1 MELQMSSRLVDG
13 VAVPLPVAGH
23 PALDFCNTRAGWGT
37 ERPKE
42 YLRDPSVLA
51 IWAREAGLVTAVDA
65 TDLIRATEHRPQI
78 AQALL
83 TRALTLREALYSICL
98 GTGDQAQW
106 GLVGAEAAT
115 ARARTRLVPG
125 GAGKIGDAGEAG
137 PAVWQPEWSGPEAAV
152 LAVAH
157 AAADLLTG
165 PRAGTISACSGVDCG
180 WLFSDPRGRRR
191 WCEMAVCGNRT
202 KARRHRM
209 NA

>member
-42 YLRDPSVLA
+42 YLRDPTVLA
-51 IWAREAGLVTAVDA
+51 IWAREAGLITAADA
-65 TDLIRATEHRPQI
+65 ADLIRATEQRPEI
-78 AQALL
+78 AHALL
-83 TRALTLREALYSICL
+83 TRTLALREALYSICL
-98 GTGDQAQW
+98 GAGDQAQW
-106 GLVGAEAAT
+106 GLLGAEAAT

-125 GAGKIGDAGEAG
+125 KAG

-165 PRAGTISACSGVDCG
+165 PRASTISTCSGVDCG

-191 WCEMAVCGNRT
+191 WCEMAVCGNRA

-209 NA
+209 SN